1 MSNRSSI
8 YYSFNIKS
16 LIRNKKR
23 ELKLPVVP
31 IHQLISKGRRTQENV
46 QKNPV

>member
-1 MSNRSSI
+1 MYI
-8 YYSFNIKS
+8 QIVYTINIKS
-16 LIRNKKR
+16 LKKKKKR